1 MPACKI
7 PSFWLSPLMIAFL
20 DRRPVDGVWLM
31 VLKRGA
37 NSIYLRSMRDFISQR
52 WWGHRSLHLNLRSN
66 ALDIGLMHFIRG
78 LWRKKRSIIIIITLV
93 TIAITTT
100 IISSSNSINI
110 NLFDAALLQTD
121 YMSHCESNAGDTV
134 LRIIHELHCG
144 LSKRCHFHFNDNLDG
159 KCRPILII
167 LSRCRTQK

>member
-7 PSFWLSPLMIAFL
+7 PSFWLSPLVIAFL
-20 DRRPVDGVWLM
+20 DRRLVDGVWLM

-66 ALDIGLMHFIRG
+66 ALDIGPMHFIRG

-100 IISSSNSINI
+100 ISSSNNSINI
-110 NLFDAALLQTD
+110 NLFDGVPQT
-121 YMSHCESNAGDTV
+121 T
-134 LRIIHELHCG
+134 LHY
-144 LSKRCHFHFNDNLDG
+144 
-159 KCRPILII
+159 CRPITCHTAKAMLAI
-167 LSRCRTQK
+167 LYSESFTNCTVVYRKGVTFISMTTSTANAGRF

>member
-20 DRRPVDGVWLM
+20 DRRLVDGVWLM

-66 ALDIGLMHFIRG
+66 ALDIGPMHFIRG

-100 IISSSNSINI
+100 ISSSNNSINI
-110 NLFDAALLQTD
+110 NLFDGVPQTTLH
-121 YMSHCESNAGDTV
+121 YCRPITLSHCESDADDTV
-134 LRIIHELHCG
+134 LYSESFTNCTVVYRNGVTFISMTTLTANAG
-144 LSKRCHFHFNDNLDG
+144 RF
-159 KCRPILII
+159 
-167 LSRCRTQK
+167 